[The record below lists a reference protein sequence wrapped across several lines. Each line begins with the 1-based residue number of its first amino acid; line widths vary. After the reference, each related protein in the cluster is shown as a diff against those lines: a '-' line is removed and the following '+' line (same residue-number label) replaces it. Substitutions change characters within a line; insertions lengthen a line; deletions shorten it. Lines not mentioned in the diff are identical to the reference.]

1 MEPQANLTLTEK
13 EAVALSNLMD
23 VAVKAAGIQS
33 AGAAAHLHQKL
44 FDACQIFRKEEPAPL
59 VDAEVVS

>member
-1 MEPQANLTLTEK
+1 
-13 EAVALSNLMD
+13 MD

-33 AGAAAHLHQKL
+33 AAPAAHLHQKL